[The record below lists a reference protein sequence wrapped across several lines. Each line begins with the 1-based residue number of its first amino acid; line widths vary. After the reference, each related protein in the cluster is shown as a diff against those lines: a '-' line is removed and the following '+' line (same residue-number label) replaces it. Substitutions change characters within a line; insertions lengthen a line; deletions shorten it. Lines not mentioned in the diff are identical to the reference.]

1 MKNNKI
7 SGFQWAMTIFV
18 FFVITMALSIMLRD
32 FQSIIGV
39 KHFIFEVTDLAPLI
53 AAIICILVFK
63 YKKVQLAGLKFS
75 ISLKVIERL
84 LLALILPLVI
94 LIIGMYSFN
103 TFADSFILLQSTGLS
118 VPITHILIGHILMAF
133 VVEFGFRSYLQ
144 NIVETKMNTF
154 FASIVVGLMY
164 SVFSANT
171 TYGTEFA
178 AYNFLYTF
186 SFSMI
191 LGELIRA
198 TKGRTIY
205 IATTFHA
212 SMTFGLIFLF
222 SEEIGD
228 LFSIKVIAISTAIV
242 AVGYIGLS
250 LIIRGIAYLTTR
262 RNLEELEPNNYLDHV
277 NDDEETNHTK
287 AEKSSSNIKN
297 AEKTGVAT
305 ASTVGIAKNDTE
317 NTVADEPSIHEGTEN
332 TVADE
337 PSIHEGTEKTEPQ
350 HHIDNQT
357 ESNHDED
364 HDITSESVESAE
376 SVKQAPQSDD
386 LTNDSNE
393 DEKQSLKEPATYKED
408 RRSSVVIDAEKH
420 IEKTEEQ
427 SSDKNK

>member
-133 VVEFGFRSYLQ
+133 VVEFGFRSYLL

-317 NTVADEPSIHEGTEN
+317 NTVADEPSIHEGTE
-332 TVADE
+332 
-337 PSIHEGTEKTEPQ
+337 KTEPQ

>member
-84 LLALILPLVI
+84 LLALILPLII

-277 NDDEETNHTK
+277 NDDEETNHTE
-287 AEKSSSNIKN
+287 AEKSSSNIKD

-305 ASTVGIAKNDTE
+305 ASTVGVAKNDTE
-317 NTVADEPSIHEGTEN
+317 NTVADEPSIHEGTE
-332 TVADE
+332 
-337 PSIHEGTEKTEPQ
+337 KTESQ

-393 DEKQSLKEPATYKED
+393 DEIEQSLKEPATYKED

>member
-84 LLALILPLVI
+84 LLALILPLII

-250 LIIRGIAYLTTR
+250 LIIRGVAYLTTR

-277 NDDEETNHTK
+277 NDDEETNHTE
-287 AEKSSSNIKN
+287 AEKSSSNIKD

-317 NTVADEPSIHEGTEN
+317 K

-350 HHIDNQT
+350 HHINNQT
-357 ESNHDED
+357 ESNHDEH

-376 SVKQAPQSDD
+376 SVKHAPQSDD

-393 DEKQSLKEPATYKED
+393 DEIQSLKEPATYKED

>member
-84 LLALILPLVI
+84 LLALILPLII

-277 NDDEETNHTK
+277 NDDEETNHTE
-287 AEKSSSNIKN
+287 AEKSSSNIKD
-297 AEKTGVAT
+297 AEKAGVAT

-317 NTVADEPSIHEGTEN
+317 NTVTDEPN
-332 TVADE
+332 
-337 PSIHEGTEKTEPQ
+337 IHEGTEKTEPQ

-357 ESNHDED
+357 ESNHDEN

-376 SVKQAPQSDD
+376 SVKHAPQSDD

-393 DEKQSLKEPATYKED
+393 DEIQSLKEPATYKED

-427 SSDKNK
+427 SSDKNI

>member
-1 MKNNKI
+1 MKKNKI

-32 FQSIIGV
+32 FQSVIGV

-63 YKKVQLAGLKFS
+63 YKKIQLAGLKFS

-84 LLALILPLVI
+84 LLALILPLII

-133 VVEFGFRSYLQ
+133 VVEFGFRSNLQ

-277 NDDEETNHTK
+277 NDDEETNHTE
-287 AEKSSSNIKN
+287 AEKSSSNIKDV
-297 AEKTGVAT
+297 EKTGVAT

-317 NTVADEPSIHEGTEN
+317 NTL
-332 TVADE
+332 ADE
-337 PSIHEGTEKTEPQ
+337 PSIHEGTEKTESQ
-350 HHIDNQT
+350 HHIDNLT

-376 SVKQAPQSDD
+376 SVKHAPQSDD

-393 DEKQSLKEPATYKED
+393 DETEQSLKEPATYKED

>member
-18 FFVITMALSIMLRD
+18 FFVISMALSIMLRD

-63 YKKVQLAGLKFS
+63 YKKVKLAGLKFS

-84 LLALILPLVI
+84 LLALILPLII

-277 NDDEETNHTK
+277 NDDEETNHTE
-287 AEKSSSNIKN
+287 AEKSSSNIKD

-317 NTVADEPSIHEGTEN
+317 NTVADEPSIHEGTE
-332 TVADE
+332 
-337 PSIHEGTEKTEPQ
+337 KTEDQ

-364 HDITSESVESAE
+364 HDITLESVESAE
-376 SVKQAPQSDD
+376 SVKHAPQSDD

-393 DEKQSLKEPATYKED
+393 DEIQSLKEPATYKED

>member
-1 MKNNKI
+1 MKKNKI

-32 FQSIIGV
+32 FQSVIGV

-63 YKKVQLAGLKFS
+63 YKKIQLAGLKFS

-84 LLALILPLVI
+84 LLALILPLII

-277 NDDEETNHTK
+277 NDDEETNHTE
-287 AEKSSSNIKN
+287 AEKSFSNIKDV
-297 AEKTGVAT
+297 EKTGVAT

-317 NTVADEPSIHEGTEN
+317 NTL
-332 TVADE
+332 ADE
-337 PSIHEGTEKTEPQ
+337 PSIHEGTEKTESQ
-350 HHIDNQT
+350 HHIDNLT

-376 SVKQAPQSDD
+376 SVKHAPQSDD

-393 DEKQSLKEPATYKED
+393 DETEQSLKEPATYKED

>member
-1 MKNNKI
+1 MKKNKI

-32 FQSIIGV
+32 FQSVIGV

-63 YKKVQLAGLKFS
+63 YKKIQLASLKFS

-84 LLALILPLVI
+84 LLALILPLII

-277 NDDEETNHTK
+277 NDDEETNHTE
-287 AEKSSSNIKN
+287 AEKSSSNIKDV
-297 AEKTGVAT
+297 EKTGVAT

-317 NTVADEPSIHEGTEN
+317 NTL
-332 TVADE
+332 ADE
-337 PSIHEGTEKTEPQ
+337 PSIHEGTEKTESQ
-350 HHIDNQT
+350 HHIDNLT

-376 SVKQAPQSDD
+376 SVKHAPQSDD

-393 DEKQSLKEPATYKED
+393 DETEQSLKEPATYKED

>member
-63 YKKVQLAGLKFS
+63 YKKVQLSGLKFS

-84 LLALILPLVI
+84 LLALILPLII

-103 TFADSFILLQSTGLS
+103 TYADSFILLQSTGLS

-250 LIIRGIAYLTTR
+250 LIIRGIVYLTTR

-277 NDDEETNHTK
+277 NDDEETNHTE
-287 AEKSSSNIKN
+287 AEKSSSNIKD

-317 NTVADEPSIHEGTEN
+317 KTA
-332 TVADE
+332 ADE

-357 ESNHDED
+357 ESNHDEH

-376 SVKQAPQSDD
+376 SVKHAPQSDD

-393 DEKQSLKEPATYKED
+393 DEIQSLKEPATYKED

>member
-32 FQSIIGV
+32 FQSVIGV

-63 YKKVQLAGLKFS
+63 YKKIQLAGLKFS

-84 LLALILPLVI
+84 LLALILPLII

-171 TYGTEFA
+171 TYDTEFA

-277 NDDEETNHTK
+277 NDDEETNHTE
-287 AEKSSSNIKN
+287 AEKSSSNIKD

-317 NTVADEPSIHEGTEN
+317 NTVADEPSIHEGTE
-332 TVADE
+332 
-337 PSIHEGTEKTEPQ
+337 KTESQ

-364 HDITSESVESAE
+364 HDITSKSVESAE

-393 DEKQSLKEPATYKED
+393 DEIEQSLKEPATYKED

>member
-32 FQSIIGV
+32 FQSVIGV

-53 AAIICILVFK
+53 AAIICIVIFK

-75 ISLKVIERL
+75 ISLKVIERI
-84 LLALILPLVI
+84 LLALILPLII

-277 NDDEETNHTK
+277 NDDEETNHTE
-287 AEKSSSNIKN
+287 AEKSSSNIKDV
-297 AEKTGVAT
+297 EKTGVAT
-305 ASTVGIAKNDTE
+305 ASTIGIAKNDTE
-317 NTVADEPSIHEGTEN
+317 NTVADEPSIHEGTE
-332 TVADE
+332 
-337 PSIHEGTEKTEPQ
+337 KTESQ

-364 HDITSESVESAE
+364 HDITSESVESVE
-376 SVKQAPQSDD
+376 SVKHAPQCDD

-393 DEKQSLKEPATYKED
+393 DETEQSLKEPATYKED
-408 RRSSVVIDAEKH
+408 RRSSVVIDTEKH
-420 IEKTEEQ
+420 IEKSEEQ

>member
-84 LLALILPLVI
+84 LLALILPLII
-94 LIIGMYSFN
+94 LIISMYSFN

-250 LIIRGIAYLTTR
+250 LIIRGITYLTTR

-277 NDDEETNHTK
+277 NDDEETNHTE
-287 AEKSSSNIKN
+287 AEKSSSNIKD
-297 AEKTGVAT
+297 AEKAGVAT

-317 NTVADEPSIHEGTEN
+317 NTVTDEPN
-332 TVADE
+332 
-337 PSIHEGTEKTEPQ
+337 IHEGTEKTEPQ

-376 SVKQAPQSDD
+376 SVKHAPQSDD

-393 DEKQSLKEPATYKED
+393 DEIQSLKEPATYKED

-427 SSDKNK
+427 SSDKNI

>member
-84 LLALILPLVI
+84 LLALILPLII

-250 LIIRGIAYLTTR
+250 LIIRGVAYLTTR

-277 NDDEETNHTK
+277 SDDEETNHTE
-287 AEKSSSNIKN
+287 AEKSSSNIKD

-317 NTVADEPSIHEGTEN
+317 K

-357 ESNHDED
+357 ESNHDEH

-376 SVKQAPQSDD
+376 SVKHAPQSDD

-393 DEKQSLKEPATYKED
+393 DEIQSLKEPATYKED

>member
-32 FQSIIGV
+32 FQSVIGV

-53 AAIICILVFK
+53 AAIICIVIFK

-75 ISLKVIERL
+75 ISLKVIERI
-84 LLALILPLVI
+84 LLALILPLII

-103 TFADSFILLQSTGLS
+103 TFADSFILLQSTDLS

-277 NDDEETNHTK
+277 NDDEETNHTE
-287 AEKSSSNIKN
+287 AEKSSSNIKDV
-297 AEKTGVAT
+297 EKTGVAT
-305 ASTVGIAKNDTE
+305 ASTIGIAKNDTE
-317 NTVADEPSIHEGTEN
+317 NTVADEPSIHEGTE
-332 TVADE
+332 
-337 PSIHEGTEKTEPQ
+337 KTESQ

-364 HDITSESVESAE
+364 HDITSESVESVE
-376 SVKQAPQSDD
+376 SVKHAPQSDD

-393 DEKQSLKEPATYKED
+393 DETEQSLKEPATYKED

>member
-32 FQSIIGV
+32 FQSVIGV

-53 AAIICILVFK
+53 AAIICIVIFK

-75 ISLKVIERL
+75 ISLKVIERI
-84 LLALILPLVI
+84 LLALILPLII

-277 NDDEETNHTK
+277 NDDEETNHTE
-287 AEKSSSNIKN
+287 AEKSSSNIKDV
-297 AEKTGVAT
+297 EKTGVAT
-305 ASTVGIAKNDTE
+305 ASTIGIAKNDTE
-317 NTVADEPSIHEGTEN
+317 NTVADEPSIHEGTE
-332 TVADE
+332 
-337 PSIHEGTEKTEPQ
+337 KTESQ

-364 HDITSESVESAE
+364 HDITSESVESVE
-376 SVKQAPQSDD
+376 SVKHAPQSDD

-393 DEKQSLKEPATYKED
+393 DETEQSLKEPATYKED

-427 SSDKNK
+427 SSDKNKSYRLSH

>member
-1 MKNNKI
+1 
-7 SGFQWAMTIFV
+7 
-18 FFVITMALSIMLRD
+18 
-32 FQSIIGV
+32 
-39 KHFIFEVTDLAPLI
+39 
-53 AAIICILVFK
+53 
-63 YKKVQLAGLKFS
+63 
-75 ISLKVIERL
+75 
-84 LLALILPLVI
+84 
-94 LIIGMYSFN
+94 SFN

-277 NDDEETNHTK
+277 NDDEETNHTE
-287 AEKSSSNIKN
+287 AEKSSSNIKD
-297 AEKTGVAT
+297 AEKAGVAT

-317 NTVADEPSIHEGTEN
+317 NTVTDEPN
-332 TVADE
+332 
-337 PSIHEGTEKTEPQ
+337 IHEGTEKTEPQ

-376 SVKQAPQSDD
+376 SVKHAPQSDD

-393 DEKQSLKEPATYKED
+393 DEIQSLKEPATYKED

>member
-1 MKNNKI
+1 MKKNKI

-32 FQSIIGV
+32 FQSVIGV

-63 YKKVQLAGLKFS
+63 YKKIQLAGLKFS

-84 LLALILPLVI
+84 LLALILPLII

-277 NDDEETNHTK
+277 NDDEETNHTE
-287 AEKSSSNIKN
+287 AEKSSSNIKDV
-297 AEKTGVAT
+297 EKTGVAT

-317 NTVADEPSIHEGTEN
+317 NTLADEPSM
-332 TVADE
+332 
-337 PSIHEGTEKTEPQ
+337 HEGTEKTESQ
-350 HHIDNQT
+350 HHIDNLT

-376 SVKQAPQSDD
+376 SVKHAPQSDD

-393 DEKQSLKEPATYKED
+393 DETEQSLKEPATYKED

>member
-317 NTVADEPSIHEGTEN
+317 NTVADEPSIHEGTE
-332 TVADE
+332 
-337 PSIHEGTEKTEPQ
+337 KTEPQ

-364 HDITSESVESAE
+364 HDITLESVESAE

>member
-32 FQSIIGV
+32 FQSVIGV

-63 YKKVQLAGLKFS
+63 YKKIQLAGLKFS

-84 LLALILPLVI
+84 LLALILPLII

-171 TYGTEFA
+171 TYDTEFA

-277 NDDEETNHTK
+277 NDDEETNHTE
-287 AEKSSSNIKN
+287 AEKSSSNIKD

-305 ASTVGIAKNDTE
+305 ASTVGIAKND
-317 NTVADEPSIHEGTEN
+317 AEN

-337 PSIHEGTEKTEPQ
+337 PSIHEGTEKTESQ

-364 HDITSESVESAE
+364 HDITSKSVESAE
-376 SVKQAPQSDD
+376 SVKHAPQSDD

-393 DEKQSLKEPATYKED
+393 DETEQSLKEPATYKED

>member
-1 MKNNKI
+1 MKKNKI

-32 FQSIIGV
+32 FQSVIGV

-63 YKKVQLAGLKFS
+63 YKKIQLAGLKFS

-84 LLALILPLVI
+84 LLALILPLII

-277 NDDEETNHTK
+277 NDDEETNHTE
-287 AEKSSSNIKN
+287 AEKSSSNIKDV
-297 AEKTGVAT
+297 EKTGVAT

-317 NTVADEPSIHEGTEN
+317 NTL
-332 TVADE
+332 ADE
-337 PSIHEGTEKTEPQ
+337 PSIHEGTEKTESQ
-350 HHIDNQT
+350 HHIDNLT

-376 SVKQAPQSDD
+376 SVKHAPQSDD

-393 DEKQSLKEPATYKED
+393 DETEQSLKEPATYKED
-408 RRSSVVIDAEKH
+408 KRSSVVIDAEKH

>member
-1 MKNNKI
+1 MKKNKI

-32 FQSIIGV
+32 FQSVIGV

-63 YKKVQLAGLKFS
+63 YKKIQLAGLKFS

-84 LLALILPLVI
+84 LLALILPLII

-277 NDDEETNHTK
+277 NDDEETNHTE
-287 AEKSSSNIKN
+287 AEKSSSNIKDV
-297 AEKTGVAT
+297 EKTGVAT
-305 ASTVGIAKNDTE
+305 ASTVVIAKNDTE
-317 NTVADEPSIHEGTEN
+317 NTL
-332 TVADE
+332 ADE
-337 PSIHEGTEKTEPQ
+337 PSIHEGTEKTESQ
-350 HHIDNQT
+350 HHIDNLT

-376 SVKQAPQSDD
+376 SVKHAPQSDD

-393 DEKQSLKEPATYKED
+393 DETEQSLKEPATYKED

>member
-1 MKNNKI
+1 MSNTLYLKLQI
-7 SGFQWAMTIFV
+7 
-18 FFVITMALSIMLRD
+18 
-32 FQSIIGV
+32 
-39 KHFIFEVTDLAPLI
+39 APLI

-287 AEKSSSNIKN
+287 VEKSSSNIKN

-305 ASTVGIAKNDTE
+305 ASTVGIAKND
-317 NTVADEPSIHEGTEN
+317 TEN

>member
-32 FQSIIGV
+32 FQSVIGV

-53 AAIICILVFK
+53 AAIICIVIFK

-75 ISLKVIERL
+75 ISLKVIERI
-84 LLALILPLVI
+84 LLALILPLII

-191 LGELIRA
+191 LGKLIRA

-277 NDDEETNHTK
+277 NDDEETNHTE
-287 AEKSSSNIKN
+287 AENSSSNIKDV
-297 AEKTGVAT
+297 EKTGVAT
-305 ASTVGIAKNDTE
+305 ASTIGIAKNDTE
-317 NTVADEPSIHEGTEN
+317 NTVADEPSIHEGTE
-332 TVADE
+332 
-337 PSIHEGTEKTEPQ
+337 KTESQ

-364 HDITSESVESAE
+364 HDITSESVES
-376 SVKQAPQSDD
+376 VKHAPKSDD

-393 DEKQSLKEPATYKED
+393 DETEQSLKEPATYKED

>member
-32 FQSIIGV
+32 FQSVIGV

-53 AAIICILVFK
+53 AAIICIVIFK

-75 ISLKVIERL
+75 ISLKVIERI
-84 LLALILPLVI
+84 LLALILPLII

-262 RNLEELEPNNYLDHV
+262 RNLEELEPNNYLDHI
-277 NDDEETNHTK
+277 NDDEETNHTE
-287 AEKSSSNIKN
+287 AEKSSSNIKDV
-297 AEKTGVAT
+297 EKTGVAT
-305 ASTVGIAKNDTE
+305 ASTIGIAKNDTE
-317 NTVADEPSIHEGTEN
+317 NTVADEPSIHEGTE
-332 TVADE
+332 
-337 PSIHEGTEKTEPQ
+337 KTESQ

-364 HDITSESVESAE
+364 HDITSESVESVE
-376 SVKQAPQSDD
+376 SVKHAPQSDD

-393 DEKQSLKEPATYKED
+393 DETEQSLKEPATYKED

>member
-18 FFVITMALSIMLRD
+18 FFVVTMALSIMLRD
-32 FQSIIGV
+32 FQSVIGV

-63 YKKVQLAGLKFS
+63 YKKIQLAGLKFS

-84 LLALILPLVI
+84 LLALILPLII

-171 TYGTEFA
+171 TYDTEFA

-277 NDDEETNHTK
+277 NDDEETNHTE
-287 AEKSSSNIKN
+287 AEKSSSNIKD

-317 NTVADEPSIHEGTEN
+317 NTVADEPSIHEGTE
-332 TVADE
+332 
-337 PSIHEGTEKTEPQ
+337 KTESQ

-364 HDITSESVESAE
+364 HDITSKSVESAE
-376 SVKQAPQSDD
+376 SVKHAPQSDD

-393 DEKQSLKEPATYKED
+393 DETEQSLKEPATYKED

>member
-84 LLALILPLVI
+84 LLALILPLII

-277 NDDEETNHTK
+277 NDDEETNHTE
-287 AEKSSSNIKN
+287 AEKSSSNIKD
-297 AEKTGVAT
+297 AEKAGVAT

-317 NTVADEPSIHEGTEN
+317 NTVTDEPN
-332 TVADE
+332 
-337 PSIHEGTEKTEPQ
+337 IHEGTEKTEPQ

-376 SVKQAPQSDD
+376 SVKHAPQSDD

-393 DEKQSLKEPATYKED
+393 DEIQSLKEPATYKED

-427 SSDKNK
+427 SSDKKI

>member
-63 YKKVQLAGLKFS
+63 YKKIQLAGLKFS

-84 LLALILPLVI
+84 LLALILPLII

-317 NTVADEPSIHEGTEN
+317 NTVADEPSIHEGTE
-332 TVADE
+332 
-337 PSIHEGTEKTEPQ
+337 KTEPQ

-376 SVKQAPQSDD
+376 PVKHAPQSDD

>member
-32 FQSIIGV
+32 FQSVIGV

-63 YKKVQLAGLKFS
+63 YKKIQLAGLKFS

-84 LLALILPLVI
+84 LLALILPLII

-133 VVEFGFRSYLQ
+133 VVEFGFRSYIQ

-171 TYGTEFA
+171 TYDTEFA

-277 NDDEETNHTK
+277 NDDEETNHTE
-287 AEKSSSNIKN
+287 AEKSSSNIKD

-317 NTVADEPSIHEGTEN
+317 NTVADEPSIHEGTE
-332 TVADE
+332 
-337 PSIHEGTEKTEPQ
+337 KTESQ

-364 HDITSESVESAE
+364 HDITSKSVESAE
-376 SVKQAPQSDD
+376 SVKHAPQSDD

-393 DEKQSLKEPATYKED
+393 DETEQSLKEPATYKED

>member
-32 FQSIIGV
+32 FQSVIGV

-53 AAIICILVFK
+53 AAIICIVIFK

-75 ISLKVIERL
+75 ISLKVIERI
-84 LLALILPLVI
+84 LLALILPLII

-133 VVEFGFRSYLQ
+133 VVEFGSRSYLQ

-277 NDDEETNHTK
+277 NDDEETNHTE
-287 AEKSSSNIKN
+287 AEKSSSNIKDV
-297 AEKTGVAT
+297 EKTGVAT
-305 ASTVGIAKNDTE
+305 ASTIGIAKNDTE
-317 NTVADEPSIHEGTEN
+317 NTVADEPSIHEGTE
-332 TVADE
+332 
-337 PSIHEGTEKTEPQ
+337 KTESQ

-364 HDITSESVESAE
+364 HDITSESVESVE
-376 SVKQAPQSDD
+376 SVKHAPQSDD

-393 DEKQSLKEPATYKED
+393 DETEQSLKEPATYKED

>member
-84 LLALILPLVI
+84 LLALILPLII

-277 NDDEETNHTK
+277 NDDEETNHTE
-287 AEKSSSNIKN
+287 AEKSSSNIKD
-297 AEKTGVAT
+297 AEKTGVAA

-317 NTVADEPSIHEGTEN
+317 KTAT
-332 TVADE
+332 DE

-376 SVKQAPQSDD
+376 SVKHAPQSDD

>member
-1 MKNNKI
+1 MKKNKI

-32 FQSIIGV
+32 FQSVIGV

-53 AAIICILVFK
+53 VAIICILVFK
-63 YKKVQLAGLKFS
+63 YKKIQLAGLKFS

-84 LLALILPLVI
+84 LLALILPLII

-277 NDDEETNHTK
+277 NDDEETNHTE
-287 AEKSSSNIKN
+287 AEKSSSNIKDV
-297 AEKTGVAT
+297 EKTGVAT

-317 NTVADEPSIHEGTEN
+317 NTL
-332 TVADE
+332 ADE
-337 PSIHEGTEKTEPQ
+337 PSIHEGTEKTESQ
-350 HHIDNQT
+350 HHIDNLT

-376 SVKQAPQSDD
+376 SVKHAPQSDD

-393 DEKQSLKEPATYKED
+393 DETEQSLKEPATYKED

>member
-297 AEKTGVAT
+297 AEKTGLAT
-305 ASTVGIAKNDTE
+305 ASTVGIAKND
-317 NTVADEPSIHEGTEN
+317 TEN

>member
-32 FQSIIGV
+32 FQSVIGV

-63 YKKVQLAGLKFS
+63 YKKIQLAGLKFS

-84 LLALILPLVI
+84 LLALILPLII

-171 TYGTEFA
+171 TYDTEFA

-277 NDDEETNHTK
+277 NDDEETNHTE
-287 AEKSSSNIKN
+287 AEKSSSNIKD

-317 NTVADEPSIHEGTEN
+317 NTVADEPSIHEGTE
-332 TVADE
+332 
-337 PSIHEGTEKTEPQ
+337 KTESQ

-364 HDITSESVESAE
+364 HDITSKSVESAE
-376 SVKQAPQSDD
+376 SVKHAPQSDD

-393 DEKQSLKEPATYKED
+393 DETEQSLKEPATYKED
-408 RRSSVVIDAEKH
+408 RRSSFVIDAEKH

>member
-32 FQSIIGV
+32 FQSVIGV

-53 AAIICILVFK
+53 AAIICIVIFK

-75 ISLKVIERL
+75 ISLKVIERI
-84 LLALILPLVI
+84 LLALILPLII

-154 FASIVVGLMY
+154 FSSIVVGLMY

-250 LIIRGIAYLTTR
+250 LIIRGITYLTTR

-277 NDDEETNHTK
+277 NDDEETNHTE
-287 AEKSSSNIKN
+287 AEKSSSNIKDV
-297 AEKTGVAT
+297 EKTGVAT
-305 ASTVGIAKNDTE
+305 ASTIGIAKNDTE
-317 NTVADEPSIHEGTEN
+317 NTVADEPSIHEGTE
-332 TVADE
+332 
-337 PSIHEGTEKTEPQ
+337 KTESQ

-364 HDITSESVESAE
+364 HDITSESVESVE
-376 SVKQAPQSDD
+376 SVKHAPQSDD

-393 DEKQSLKEPATYKED
+393 DETEQSLKEPATYKED

>member
-1 MKNNKI
+1 MKKNKI

-32 FQSIIGV
+32 FQSVIGV

-63 YKKVQLAGLKFS
+63 YKKIQLAGLKFS

-84 LLALILPLVI
+84 LLALILPLII

-250 LIIRGIAYLTTR
+250 LIIRGIAYLITR

-277 NDDEETNHTK
+277 NDDEETNHTE
-287 AEKSSSNIKN
+287 AEKSSSNIKDV
-297 AEKTGVAT
+297 EKTGVAT

-317 NTVADEPSIHEGTEN
+317 NTL
-332 TVADE
+332 ADE
-337 PSIHEGTEKTEPQ
+337 PSIHEGTEKTESQ
-350 HHIDNQT
+350 HHIDNLT

-376 SVKQAPQSDD
+376 SVKHAPQSDD

-393 DEKQSLKEPATYKED
+393 DETEQSLKEPATYKED

>member
-1 MKNNKI
+1 MKKNKI

-32 FQSIIGV
+32 FQSVIGV

-63 YKKVQLAGLKFS
+63 YKKSQLAGLKFS

-84 LLALILPLVI
+84 LLALILPLII

-277 NDDEETNHTK
+277 NDDEETNHTE
-287 AEKSSSNIKN
+287 AEKSSSNIKDV
-297 AEKTGVAT
+297 EKTGVAT

-317 NTVADEPSIHEGTEN
+317 NTL
-332 TVADE
+332 ADE
-337 PSIHEGTEKTEPQ
+337 PSIHEGTEKTESQ
-350 HHIDNQT
+350 HHIDNLT

-376 SVKQAPQSDD
+376 SVKHAPQSDD

-393 DEKQSLKEPATYKED
+393 DETEQSLKEPATYKED

>member
-84 LLALILPLVI
+84 LLALILPLII

-250 LIIRGIAYLTTR
+250 LIIRGVAYLTTR

-277 NDDEETNHTK
+277 NDNEETNHTE
-287 AEKSSSNIKN
+287 AEKSSSNIKD

-317 NTVADEPSIHEGTEN
+317 K

-350 HHIDNQT
+350 HRIDNQT
-357 ESNHDED
+357 ESNHDEH

-376 SVKQAPQSDD
+376 SVKHAPQSDD

-393 DEKQSLKEPATYKED
+393 DEIQSLKEPATYKED